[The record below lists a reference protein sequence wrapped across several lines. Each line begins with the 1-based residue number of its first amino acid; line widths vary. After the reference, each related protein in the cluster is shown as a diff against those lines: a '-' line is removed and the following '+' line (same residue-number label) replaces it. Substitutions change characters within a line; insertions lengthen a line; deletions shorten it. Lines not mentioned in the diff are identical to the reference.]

1 MDEKMI
7 NFTVGPVQMSKK
19 IRDIG
24 QREIPYFRTEEFSKI
39 MKENEKMICCLAEA
53 DDKSKALFLTGSGTS
68 GMEATIL
75 NCFSKEDKVL
85 IINGGSFGQRFVD
98 ICKVLDIPFYEIK
111 LNYGE
116 ILTEQELEKYSDKGI
131 SGLLVN
137 AHETSTGILYDMKMI
152 SKFCKKNNIFFVV
165 DSISSFIADELSF
178 LNLGIDVMIIGSQKA
193 LALPPGLAILILS
206 EKAITRIKNNKVN
219 SLYFDLK
226 IALKDN
232 QNGQTPFTPA
242 KIKELKLDFI
252 NRIKNLP
259 LKIFSKNASNAM
271 TAIETKNVSAY
282 SVFLILKDEY
292 NIWICPNGGELKEKI
307 FRVGHIGQLSI
318 SDNDKLIEALNDIN
332 KRGLL

>member
-1 MDEKMI
+1 MDKKMI

-178 LNLGIDVMIIGSQKA
+178 LDLGIDVMIIGSQKA

-232 QNGQTPFTPA
+232 QNG
-242 KIKELKLDFI
+242 
-252 NRIKNLP
+252 
-259 LKIFSKNASNAM
+259 
-271 TAIETKNVSAY
+271 
-282 SVFLILKDEY
+282 
-292 NIWICPNGGELKEKI
+292 
-307 FRVGHIGQLSI
+307 
-318 SDNDKLIEALNDIN
+318 
-332 KRGLL
+332 